1 MAHSNHAF
9 MNPLSIQ
16 TSQLK
21 HQSHAMKFTNH
32 IALFLLLIS
41 HISLADV
48 HHSSRITPNV
58 TPSDEP
64 LPTLDSLTDD
74 KPLTL
79 TIPNMVRFETDGVPV
94 IFTEIQ
100 ELPILDI
107 TLTFK
112 GGSAKDATIR
122 PEDHGIAMMTAL
134 MSTQGTTELD
144 ETAFAEQAELLG
156 ASFGAN
162 AYRDV
167 FEYHFRSLSDER
179 ERQAA
184 LALFADMIANPRFD
198 EGILKRNQAQLD
210 IGFERAKQNPS
221 HLANLAFLQTLYG
234 SHPYA
239 TPTTGT
245 QASVASIR
253 QEDLIN
259 YKNTYLTK
267 SNAHIAITGDI
278 RADEAR
284 TIAKHLSSLLPKG
297 KPIDDL
303 ATPIAPKPKHVH
315 IAHDSTQTH
324 VYIGHM
330 GEKNTKD
337 PIELQHR
344 TNFSLGNQILAGG
357 DFNAHLMKEI
367 RDKHG
372 YTYGIS
378 GSMTTFHE
386 RGYYLI
392 NFSTQSDKAK
402 DAILKTL
409 DVIHS
414 TRENGITNG
423 ELALERTSRKYAYP
437 MSLATNTA
445 IHHTASSLNYHHLPD
460 SHITDYLKR
469 LDNASLD
476 AVNDALKTYI
486 RPDEFIIITIGKQKP
501 DLSHLF
507 DDEHEK

>member
-1 MAHSNHAF
+1 
-9 MNPLSIQ
+9 
-16 TSQLK
+16 
-21 HQSHAMKFTNH
+21 MKITTH
-32 IALFLLLIS
+32 TALILLLMS

-48 HHSSRITPNV
+48 HHAPRIAPNT
-58 TPSDEP
+58 TPSDQP
-64 LPTLDSLTDD
+64 LPALDSLNEDTALD
-74 KPLTL
+74 L
-79 TIPNMVRFETDGVPV
+79 TIPKMVRFEVDGVPV
-94 IFTEIQ
+94 IFTAIQ

-112 GGSAKDATIR
+112 GGSTKDTAIR
-122 PEDHGIAMMTAL
+122 PNGHGIAMMTAL
-134 MSTQGTTELD
+134 MSTQGTTGLD

-179 ERQAA
+179 EKQAA
-184 LALFADMIANPRFD
+184 LALFADMIASPRFD

-210 IGFERAKQNPS
+210 IGFERAKQDPN
-221 HLANLAFLQTLYG
+221 HLAHLAFLQTLYG

-253 QEDLIN
+253 QEDLIH
-259 YKNTYLTK
+259 YKNTYLTQ
-267 SNAHIAITGDI
+267 SNAYIAITGDI
-278 RADEAR
+278 HVDEAR
-284 TIAKHLSSLLPKG
+284 TIAKRLTSLLPKG

-303 ATPIAPKPKHVH
+303 AAPIAPKPKHVH
-315 IAHDSTQTH
+315 VPHDSTQTH
-324 VYIGHM
+324 VHIGHM

-337 PIELQHR
+337 PVQLQHR
-344 TNFSLGNQILAGG
+344 TNFSLANQVLAGG

-378 GSMTTFHE
+378 GGMTTFHE
-386 RGYYLI
+386 RGYYRI
-392 NFSTQSDKAK
+392 TFSTQADKAK

-409 DVIHS
+409 DVIHN
-414 TRENGITNG
+414 TRENGITDS
-423 ELALERTSRKYAYP
+423 ELTLERTSRKYAYP

-445 IHHTASSLNYHHLPD
+445 IHHTASSLNYDRLPD

-486 RPDEFIIITIGKQKP
+486 RPDEFIIITVGKQKP